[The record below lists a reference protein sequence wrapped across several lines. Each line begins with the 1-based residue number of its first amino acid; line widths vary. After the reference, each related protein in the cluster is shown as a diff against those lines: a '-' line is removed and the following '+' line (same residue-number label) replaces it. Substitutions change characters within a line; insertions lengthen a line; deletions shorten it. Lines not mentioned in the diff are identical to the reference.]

1 MSNDDDQDKKNNGKK
16 RQNPWAKNEP
26 SDKKKDRSNNVTP
39 FGPRN
44 DSRDLEDML
53 KKATSGMSGLK
64 DTLPG
69 NMGPSKLFGLGII
82 IAAFIW
88 ILSGLFFIEPSEHGV
103 VMTFGKYSKTEEVAG
118 LKWHMPWPIQSHE
131 IVNVTNE
138 RRIKIGFDD
147 FSNRNNRGDVNNR
160 DVKSES
166 LMLTGDEN
174 IIDIDFVVL
183 WKIGDAKDYLFR
195 IRDPEATIKI
205 VAESAM
211 REIIGQTE
219 IQPALTEARSQ
230 IQADTRQLMQDMLD
244 EYEAGVQINN
254 VQLQKVD
261 PPAPVIDAFNDVQ
274 RARQEK
280 EELRNKAEAYRNGI
294 IPVARGEADKMIQEA
309 EAYQQEVVNRAT
321 GDAARFSAIYN
332 EYKNAKTVTSE
343 RLYIEALEKVI
354 GNSNTVILDNAGGQ
368 GAVPYLSID
377 ALTNKSKTNK
387 AN

>member
-44 DSRDLEDML
+44 DSHDLEDML

-183 WKIGDAKDYLFR
+183 WKIG
-195 IRDPEATIKI
+195 
-205 VAESAM
+205 
-211 REIIGQTE
+211 
-219 IQPALTEARSQ
+219 
-230 IQADTRQLMQDMLD
+230 
-244 EYEAGVQINN
+244 
-254 VQLQKVD
+254 
-261 PPAPVIDAFNDVQ
+261 
-274 RARQEK
+274 
-280 EELRNKAEAYRNGI
+280 
-294 IPVARGEADKMIQEA
+294 
-309 EAYQQEVVNRAT
+309 
-321 GDAARFSAIYN
+321 
-332 EYKNAKTVTSE
+332 
-343 RLYIEALEKVI
+343 
-354 GNSNTVILDNAGGQ
+354 
-368 GAVPYLSID
+368 
-377 ALTNKSKTNK
+377 
-387 AN
+387 